1 MLKSKYLM
9 CGKPRKYK
17 VHMYSRVGK
26 AGAYSGTYVVYAPS
40 SRKAIMKAC
49 MVSGVPSITCLAH
62 CYYGGLISLSG
73 ALKYLKSTKHL
84 GVMAYAC

>member
-17 VHMYSRVGK
+17 VHMCSRVGK

-40 SRKAIMKAC
+40 RRKAIMKAC
-49 MVSGVPSITCLAH
+49 MASGIPSLTCLAH
-62 CYYGGLISLSG
+62 CYYGGLISLTSAMKFLTSSNG
-73 ALKYLKSTKHL
+73 L
-84 GVMAYAC
+84 GVYAFAC